1 MFDFLALPERHDRVP
16 GMSGLSAP
24 ARRRRR
30 CALSRLIPTRRAA
43 SATEP
48 VSASKPTNFACRS
61 GVHPSARARSGT
73 GRNGG
78 TRFHAGQRAG
88 VLDSGMEEH

>member
-1 MFDFLALPERHDRVP
+1 VTFRFGKSTSLGDFPRRSAVTASQAWAKLA
-16 GMSGLSAP
+16 AP
-24 ARRRRR
+24 VR
-30 CALSRLIPTRRAA
+30 CRSRQALSRLIPTHRAA

-48 VSASKPTNFACRS
+48 VSASMPMNRACRS

-78 TRFHAGQRAG
+78 TRA
-88 VLDSGMEEH
+88 